1 MCVIFASRNVGQGG
15 ACWGTHNMI
24 HTTLSAELSCQR
36 QHFDAYGTDIPTHSS
51 WTWRAWW
58 AVLAVLW
65 LWLLTRSGFK
75 KKHTGFNLCSFS
87 HIFFIRG
94 IAEANGSFFPAKGQF
109 AHCFPPIALSTPFLL
124 SNRIR
129 IYAIHAGCTGTNL
142 GIPGSISN
150 KHSPMLLFNGEWKW
164 RWLQM
169 ATPQWKILSS
179 RNICTPGRS
188 QKHVFFCFL
197 CLLFRCISAFSYFK
211 ATVSYPCGEHLLKQ
225 FSEQH
230 TKLLCPRAWE
240 NTSHAAVTP
249 GGGHRGRGPCHGG
262 RDHQDAAGY
271 LEGGEGFH
279 RFPRRELADW
289 RRPCQGPNLVCLMM
303 ELMCTTAAGGPI
315 KGYKA
320 IWCQL
325 QFCLIYTI

>member
-1 MCVIFASRNVGQGG
+1 MGQTSQRT
-15 ACWGTHNMI
+15 A
-24 HTTLSAELSCQR
+24 AELGAHSGQ
-36 QHFDAYGTDIPTHSS
+36 FWLSYGCDYWQGQVSKNILDSIC
-51 WTWRAWW
+51 
-58 AVLAVLW
+58 AV
-65 LWLLTRSGFK
+65 F
-75 KKHTGFNLCSFS
+75 HT
-87 HIFFIRG
+87 FFIRG

-230 TKLLCPRAWE
+230 TKLLCPSAWE